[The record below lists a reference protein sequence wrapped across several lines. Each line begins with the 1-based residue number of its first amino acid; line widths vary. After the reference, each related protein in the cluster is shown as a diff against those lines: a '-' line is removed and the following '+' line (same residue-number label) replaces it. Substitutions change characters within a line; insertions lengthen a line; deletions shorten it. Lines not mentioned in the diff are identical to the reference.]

1 MTLLRSTARTMLA
14 SYFVVSGLKAVRDP
28 ESLVPAAEPLVDGV
42 VPTVQRFAPEQ
53 VAGLVPTDAKT
64 WVRINGALELVG
76 GHRPGHRQGPPARCR
91 PARAVAG
98 ADDHRQVPVLEPE
111 RPGERA
117 ADRDHF
123 LKNVSLLGG
132 VLIASRDTEGKPS
145 LGYRAQKG
153 GQALAKNTNA
163 LAADTKKAGRK
174 VAKETRELTDA
185 ALAEG
190 ALLVGAVVG
199 TSGKNRKKIAKQ
211 LEAAKKTAARQAADA
226 KQAAAKAAKQ
236 AQKDAGKFAKTTSRD
251 AGKQLEAA
259 KKEAAQA
266 ARGGQEVGAEV
277 HRQHP
282 AGRELSRRSGRRR
295 ALTRVGRP
303 RVDSPAVST
312 TPAFRD
318 CG

>member
-1 MTLLRSTARTMLA
+1 M
-14 SYFVVSGLKAVRDP
+14 VSGLKAVRDP

-53 VAGLVPTDAKT
+53 VAGLLPTDAKT

-76 GHRPGHRQGPPARCR
+76 GIALATGKGRRMGAALLALSLVPTTIGKYPFWSRKDPA
-91 PARAVAG
+91 
-98 ADDHRQVPVLEPE
+98 
-111 RPGERA
+111 ERA

-132 VLIASRDTEGKPS
+132 VLIASRDTEGRPS
-145 LGYRAQKG
+145 LGYRAHKG
-153 GQALAKNTNA
+153 GRALAKNTNA
-163 LAADTKKAGRK
+163 IAADTKKAGRQ

-199 TSGKNRKKIAKQ
+199 TTGKNRKKIKKQ
-211 LEAAKKTAARQAADA
+211 LEAAKKTATRRAADA

-236 AQKDAGKFAKTTSRD
+236 AQKDAGKSAKTTSRD

-259 KKEAAQA
+259 KKEAGKQLEAAKKSAQKFTENIQL
-266 ARGGQEVGAEV
+266 GEN
-277 HRQHP
+277 
-282 AGRELSRRSGRRR
+282 
-295 ALTRVGRP
+295 
-303 RVDSPAVST
+303 
-312 TPAFRD
+312 
-318 CG
+318 

>member
-53 VAGLVPTDAKT
+53 VAGLLPTDAKT

-76 GHRPGHRQGPPARCR
+76 GLALASGKGRRLGAALLALSLVPTTIGKYPFWSRRDPA
-91 PARAVAG
+91 
-98 ADDHRQVPVLEPE
+98 
-111 RPGERA
+111 ERA

-145 LGYRAQKG
+145 LGYRAHKG
-153 GQALAKNTNA
+153 GQVLAKNTNA
-163 LAADTKKAGRK
+163 IAADTKKAGRK

-199 TSGKNRKKIAKQ
+199 TTGKNRKKISKQ
-211 LEAAKKTAARQAADA
+211 LASAKKTATRQAADA

-236 AQKDAGKFAKTTSRD
+236 AQKDAGKSVKATGRD

-259 KKEAAQA
+259 KKEADKQIAAAKQA
-266 ARGGQEVGAEV
+266 AQKFAENI
-277 HRQHP
+277 QL
-282 AGRELSRRSGRRR
+282 GEN
-295 ALTRVGRP
+295 
-303 RVDSPAVST
+303 
-312 TPAFRD
+312 
-318 CG
+318 

>member
-64 WVRINGALELVG
+64 WVRINGALELFG
-76 GHRPGHRQGPPARCR
+76 GLALASGKGRRLGAALLALSLVPTTIGKYPFWGQSDPA
-91 PARAVAG
+91 
-98 ADDHRQVPVLEPE
+98 
-111 RPGERA
+111 ERA
-117 ADRDHF
+117 AARDHF

-145 LGYRAQKG
+145 LGYRARKG
-153 GQALAKNTNA
+153 GQVLAKNTNA
-163 LAADTKKAGRK
+163 IAADTKKAGRK
-174 VAKETRELTDA
+174 AAKETRELTDA

-199 TSGKNRKKIAKQ
+199 TSGKNRKKIKKQ
-211 LEAAKKTAARQAADA
+211 LVAAKKTATRQIADA

-236 AQKDAGKFAKTTSRD
+236 AQKDAGKAARTTSRD
-251 AGKQLEAA
+251 AGKKLEAA
-259 KKEAAQA
+259 KKDAGKQIEAAKKA
-266 ARGGQEVGAEV
+266 AKSFTENI
-277 HRQHP
+277 
-282 AGRELSRRSGRRR
+282 ELGEN
-295 ALTRVGRP
+295 
-303 RVDSPAVST
+303 
-312 TPAFRD
+312 
-318 CG
+318 

>member
-14 SYFVVSGLKAVRDP
+14 SYFVISGLKAVRDP
-28 ESLVPAAEPLVDGV
+28 DSLVPAAEPLVDGV

-53 VAGLVPTDAKT
+53 VASLVPTDART

-76 GHRPGHRQGPPARCR
+76 GIALATGKGRRLGAALLALSLVPTTIGKYPFWSRSDPA
-91 PARAVAG
+91 
-98 ADDHRQVPVLEPE
+98 
-111 RPGERA
+111 ERA

-145 LGYRAQKG
+145 IGYRAHKG

-163 LAADTKKAGRK
+163 IAVDTRKAGRK

-190 ALLVGAVVG
+190 ALLLGAVVG
-199 TSGKNRKKIAKQ
+199 TSGKNRKKIKKQ
-211 LEAAKKTAARQAADA
+211 LASAKKTATRQAADA

-236 AQKDAGKFAKTTSRD
+236 AQKDAGKGARQRQRD
-251 AGKQLEAA
+251 AGKGARQGQRDAGRGARQSQRNAGTQLEAA
-259 KKEAAQA
+259 KKEAAKQLEAAKKQA
-266 ARGGQEVGAEV
+266 GKQFESAKSAVQNVTP
-277 HRQHP
+277 HI
-282 AGRELSRRSGRRR
+282 ELGEN
-295 ALTRVGRP
+295 
-303 RVDSPAVST
+303 
-312 TPAFRD
+312 
-318 CG
+318 

>member
-53 VAGLVPTDAKT
+53 VAGLLPTDAKT

-76 GHRPGHRQGPPARCR
+76 GIALATGKGRRLGAALLALSLVPTTIGKYPFWSRSDPA
-91 PARAVAG
+91 
-98 ADDHRQVPVLEPE
+98 
-111 RPGERA
+111 ERA

-132 VLIASRDTEGKPS
+132 VLIASRDTEGRPS
-145 LGYRAQKG
+145 LGYRAHKG

-163 LAADTKKAGRK
+163 IAADTKKAGRK

-190 ALLVGAVVG
+190 A
-199 TSGKNRKKIAKQ
+199 
-211 LEAAKKTAARQAADA
+211 AA
-226 KQAAAKAAKQ
+226 
-236 AQKDAGKFAKTTSRD
+236 
-251 AGKQLEAA
+251 
-259 KKEAAQA
+259 
-266 ARGGQEVGAEV
+266 
-277 HRQHP
+277 
-282 AGRELSRRSGRRR
+282 GRRR
-295 ALTRVGRP
+295 GRHHPARTARRSRSSWRRPRRRRPGRP
-303 RVDSPAVST
+303 RTRSRPRPRPRSRPRR
-312 TPAFRD
+312 TPARSPRRRAGTPASSWRRPRRRPASSSRRPRSRLRTSPRTSSWARTD
-318 CG
+318 SELTGPASGRSGPARHRPGSVGLA

>member
-53 VAGLVPTDAKT
+53 IAGLVPTDAKT

-76 GHRPGHRQGPPARCR
+76 GIALASGKGRRLGAALLALSLVPTTIGKYPFWSRSDPA
-91 PARAVAG
+91 
-98 ADDHRQVPVLEPE
+98 
-111 RPGERA
+111 ERA

-145 LGYRAQKG
+145 LGYRANKTS
-153 GQALAKNTNA
+153 QALV
-163 LAADTKKAGRK
+163 ADTRK
-174 VAKETRELTDA
+174 VSHKVSKETKQLTDA

-199 TSGKNRKKIAKQ
+199 TSRKSRKQ
-211 LEAAKKTAARQAADA
+211 ATKQFKAAKVTAGKQAVEA
-226 KQAAAKAAKQ
+226 KQAAVKAAKQ
-236 AQKDAGKFAKTTSRD
+236 AQKDAGKFAKTAGKE

-259 KKEAAQA
+259 KKEADKQITAAKKAAQNLA
-266 ARGGQEVGAEV
+266 D
-277 HRQHP
+277 HI
-282 AGRELSRRSGRRR
+282 ELGEN
-295 ALTRVGRP
+295 
-303 RVDSPAVST
+303 
-312 TPAFRD
+312 
-318 CG
+318 

>member
-42 VPTVQRFAPEQ
+42 VPTMQRFAPEQ

-76 GHRPGHRQGPPARCR
+76 GIALATGRGRRLGAALLALSLVPTTIGKYPFWSRSD
-91 PARAVAG
+91 RA
-98 ADDHRQVPVLEPE
+98 Q
-111 RPGERA
+111 RA

-145 LGYRAQKG
+145 LGYRAHKG
-153 GQALAKNTNA
+153 GQVLAKNTNA
-163 LAADTKKAGRK
+163 IAADTKKAGRK
-174 VAKETRELTDA
+174 VARETRELTDA

-199 TSGKNRKKIAKQ
+199 TTGKNRKKISKQ
-211 LEAAKKTAARQAADA
+211 LEAAKKTAARQAAEA
-226 KQAAAKAAKQ
+226 KQAAAKAAEQ
-236 AQKDAGKFAKTTSRD
+236 AQKTAGKGAKTTSRD
-251 AGKQLEAA
+251 SGKQLEAA
-259 KKEAAQA
+259 KKEAAKQLTVAKKEAGKQVA
-266 ARGGQEVGAEV
+266 AAKSAVQNVTE
-277 HRQHP
+277 HI
-282 AGRELSRRSGRRR
+282 ELGEN
-295 ALTRVGRP
+295 
-303 RVDSPAVST
+303 
-312 TPAFRD
+312 
-318 CG
+318 

>member
-53 VAGLVPTDAKT
+53 VAGLLPTDAKT

-76 GHRPGHRQGPPARCR
+76 GIALASGKGRRLGAALLALSLVPTTIGKYPFWSRSDPA
-91 PARAVAG
+91 
-98 ADDHRQVPVLEPE
+98 
-111 RPGERA
+111 ERA

-145 LGYRAQKG
+145 LGYRANKTS
-153 GQALAKNTNA
+153 QALV
-163 LAADTKKAGRK
+163 ADTKKVSHK
-174 VAKETRELTDA
+174 VSKETKQLTDA

-199 TSGKNRKKIAKQ
+199 TSRSSRRKGAKQ
-211 LEAAKKTAARQAADA
+211 LKAAQVAAGKHAAEV

-236 AQKDAGKFAKTTSRD
+236 AQKDAGKLAKNAGNG
-251 AGKQLEAA
+251 AGKQLDAA
-259 KKEAAQA
+259 KKGAGKQLDAAKKAAQSF
-266 ARGGQEVGAEV
+266 AENI
-277 HRQHP
+277 
-282 AGRELSRRSGRRR
+282 ELGEN
-295 ALTRVGRP
+295 
-303 RVDSPAVST
+303 
-312 TPAFRD
+312 
-318 CG
+318 